1 MTPAELKSIRQ
12 RHGLTQSELAALLRI
27 SDIRTIRRWETG
39 DRPVSGP
46 ASVVLELMGPGS
58 YDLQMEMIRVLEA
71 ARNRRTKQ

>member
-46 ASVVLELMGPGS
+46 ASVVLELMDTNS
-58 YDLQMEMIRVLEA
+58 IELHLRFSLMLEA